1 MNERK
6 DEKAPKRERTR
17 PGKRDRPAA
26 ASQAEAANGASS
38 SRSLVVGAVALALG
52 AAAGWLVRDARAKTP
67 DTAATRDPSAAASAS
82 AGAGSGPCGDW
93 AKAVCDGVGEVAEG
107 CANAKTAAEVM
118 PDAACV
124 AARADLGATVAKLKA
139 ARSSCDTLTEKLC
152 NDLGKETETCKMV
165 QEKTP
170 SFPADRCKEM
180 LAGYDGV
187 LAELRQMERA
197 NAPLSQELATRQ
209 ASGDAPG
216 FGPADA
222 KVTIVEYSDF
232 ECPFCGRA
240 AEVVEKVKEK
250 YGQKV
255 RFVFRQFPLGMHEN
269 APLAAEAALAA
280 HAQGKFWPLHDI
292 LFENQRSLDRAS
304 LEGFAE
310 KAGLDVAKFKKALD
324 DHTYA
329 AAVESDKKLG
339 DEAGVSGTPS
349 MFIGTDRVANPTD
362 FDALAKQ
369 LDAKLAATGN

>member
-1 MNERK
+1 
-6 DEKAPKRERTR
+6 
-17 PGKRDRPAA
+17 
-26 ASQAEAANGASS
+26 
-38 SRSLVVGAVALALG
+38 
-52 AAAGWLVRDARAKTP
+52 
-67 DTAATRDPSAAASAS
+67 
-82 AGAGSGPCGDW
+82 
-93 AKAVCDGVGEVAEG
+93 
-107 CANAKTAAEVM
+107 
-118 PDAACV
+118 
-124 AARADLGATVAKLKA
+124 
-139 ARSSCDTLTEKLC
+139 
-152 NDLGKETETCKMV
+152 MV